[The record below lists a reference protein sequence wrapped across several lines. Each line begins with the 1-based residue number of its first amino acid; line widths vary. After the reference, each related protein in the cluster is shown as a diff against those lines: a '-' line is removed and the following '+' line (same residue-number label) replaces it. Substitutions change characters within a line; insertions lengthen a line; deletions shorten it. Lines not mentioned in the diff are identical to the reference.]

1 MPPFPWHFGGQSYHN
16 LFVDPEEIADF
27 CYKNKMKICLDISHS
42 QLACNFYKWN
52 MDEFIVKVAEYVEH
66 MHIADASGDDGEG
79 LQIGE
84 GDMNFKHTMKYID
97 QKIEKCATFIPEV
110 WQGHKNGGEGF
121 WEALDKLEYLSL
133 S

>member
-1 MPPFPWHFGGQSYHN
+1 
-16 LFVDPEEIADF
+16 
-27 CYKNKMKICLDISHS
+27 
-42 QLACNFYKWN
+42 
-52 MDEFIVKVAEYVEH
+52 
-66 MHIADASGDDGEG
+66 
-79 LQIGE
+79 
-84 GDMNFKHTMKYID
+84 MKYID